1 MTATEKRQRLRAIL
15 AGRDCVGAASV
26 WDPISARLADRLGI
40 DIGLMGGSIASFTVL
55 GAPDVIVLTL
65 SELAEQVRRAC
76 RASHVALVVD
86 ADHGYGNSLNVMRT
100 VEELEHAGA
109 AGLCIEDT
117 LLPRAFG
124 STEKPAL
131 IALAEGVAK
140 IRAAV
145 AARRDPS
152 LVVMG
157 RTSAFAI
164 TSLEDAVARLKAYE
178 TAGADGLFVPG
189 LRTRAELERIAGATT
204 LPLMIGAPA
213 EALADPDYLASRR
226 ARLWSRGHQSFA
238 AAVAALERAMRALRD
253 GAPGKLNDLAS
264 KELMEW
270 VTRGEEFAANARRYL
285 HPG

>member
-1 MTATEKRQRLRAIL
+1 MLATEKRKRLRGLL
-15 AGRDCVGAASV
+15 AGQRCVGMASV
-26 WDPISARLADRLGI
+26 YDPISARLADRLEI
-40 DIGLMGGSIASFTVL
+40 ESGLMGGSLASFVVL

-65 SELAEQVRRAC
+65 SELADQVRRTC
-76 RASHVALVVD
+76 RASAVAVVVD
-86 ADHGYGNSLNVMRT
+86 ADHGYGNPLNVMRT

-109 AGLCIEDT
+109 AGLGIEDT
-117 LLPRAFG
+117 LLPRSFG
-124 STEKPAL
+124 SSDKPQL
-131 IALAEGVAK
+131 IALAEGAAK

-145 AARRDPS
+145 AARRDKS
-152 LVVMG
+152 LVIMA
-157 RTSAFAI
+157 RTSAYAVTGVDDAI
-164 TSLEDAVARLKAYE
+164 ARFQAYE
-178 TAGADGLFVPG
+178 AAGADGLFLPG
-189 LRTRAELERIAGATT
+189 LRTRDELDRISAATT